1 MCLPTQGVYQA
12 RKWSKRYS
20 LVAILAALVEAT
32 TSVYLVV
39 WRDMGVIGVMLGTLA
54 GGLFR
59 TGVLV
64 HFIRESIQFRFST
77 SEASKMILYGLP
89 MLPERIFMVLNRM
102 VAPFFLSRT
111 AQSSQDDLLDTQTG
125 MAKAGIFS
133 VSMRFA
139 QLVNILLYSPFL
151 LAQPV
156 AMFSAEKDHDAKE
169 YYAKTLTYLVFLGVF
184 LSLGVSA
191 LCREVVPLVVGPEY
205 HDAWKVVPLLCLAQ
219 VFSGLP
225 APLSPGLL
233 LKRKTRFIPF
243 SDAAGLAV
251 NLLITV
257 LLVRCLQLKDT
268 GAAIGLVGAYFTV
281 CVLRIVFNQRFLKV
295 PWEWTRLAKA
305 FAVGG
310 AIYAVTYPIAL
321 PNPWLSLTV
330 KFLIC
335 LTFPFILFLIR
346 FYQPA
351 EIRRIRKILGS
362 LPVIGLLT
370 DELESEE

>member
-1 MCLPTQGVYQA
+1 MLGYSIFRSYFDYDDEDSRTMVISTSFWLASAFGLVMAASAWLLAAPIASVLFVNTNVNALTQVFSLQLAVSVVFLSCMCLPTQGVYQA

-151 LAQPV
+151 LAPV
-156 AMFSAEKDHDAKE
+156 SYTH
-169 YYAKTLTYLVFLGVF
+169 
-184 LSLGVSA
+184 
-191 LCREVVPLVVGPEY
+191 
-205 HDAWKVVPLLCLAQ
+205 
-219 VFSGLP
+219 
-225 APLSPGLL
+225 
-233 LKRKTRFIPF
+233 
-243 SDAAGLAV
+243 
-251 NLLITV
+251 
-257 LLVRCLQLKDT
+257 
-268 GAAIGLVGAYFTV
+268 
-281 CVLRIVFNQRFLKV
+281 LRAH
-295 PWEWTRLAKA
+295 ET
-305 FAVGG
+305 
-310 AIYAVTYPIAL
+310 
-321 PNPWLSLTV
+321 
-330 KFLIC
+330 
-335 LTFPFILFLIR
+335 
-346 FYQPA
+346 
-351 EIRRIRKILGS
+351 
-362 LPVIGLLT
+362 
-370 DELESEE
+370 